1 MTAKEILPQV
11 TPKPKFDGWF
21 IVAMLFLCYSATT
34 ISTNSLPFFFPELMK
49 EFGWKHAQVV
59 QPASFYFIY
68 IAVFSPIIGILPT
81 KFSPKILMFTGMV
94 LSLGCT
100 LSFAFMQSY
109 LQLHLIYLVFSLA
122 ITMCGL
128 LSCMVI
134 ISNWFQQKRGL
145 ATGIFLVG
153 SSAGNI
159 IFPQIAAYLTPL
171 YGWRTAAI
179 GIAVLGATMSF
190 IPWIFIK
197 NTPEEVGQARDG
209 IASDTLAATNE
220 SKSSNAPQSAT
231 FDLRALFKT
240 PVFYLLLFITAAF
253 WFCGFGVLQNLRLY
267 LTDYGFSIQRAANIG
282 GLFSMFSI
290 IGKISFGYLSDR
302 FNKMNILLLAT
313 VGLICGV
320 VSLKLVSIN
329 TNFAYLYAIC
339 YGVGY
344 SGAFAMIQ
352 LTVAE
357 MYKGEAFKKTLGV
370 VSSFDSVGGFA
381 GVALMGYLRTQD
393 GNYNN
398 ATSLLLGVCVGAFV
412 LAIVL
417 RQLRKKTP
425 VML

>member
-1 MTAKEILPQV
+1 MT
-11 TPKPKFDGWF
+11 TKPKFYGW
-21 IVAMLFLCYSATT
+21 IVITMLFICYSATT

-68 IAVFSPIIGILPT
+68 IAVFSPIIGYLLT
-81 KFSPKILMFTGMV
+81 KLSPKTLMFTGMV

-109 LQLHLIYLVFSLA
+109 LHLHLIYLVFSLA

-134 ISNWFQQKRGL
+134 ISNWFQKKRGL

-179 GIAVLGATMSF
+179 GIAILGAVMSF
-190 IPWIFIK
+190 IPWFFIK
-197 NTPEEVGQARDG
+197 NTPEEMGQVRDG
-209 IASDTLAATNE
+209 MIYEELRTTAGE
-220 SKSSNAPQSAT
+220 QSPNPIHGSPFT
-231 FDLRALFKT
+231 VQHLFKT
-240 PVFYLLLFITAAF
+240 PVFYLLLLITAAF

-267 LTDYGFSIQRAANIG
+267 LTDYGFSIKQAANIA

-290 IGKISFGYLSDR
+290 VGKVSFGYLSDK

-313 VGLICGV
+313 IGLICGIL
-320 VSLKLVSIN
+320 SLKLVSTN

-339 YGVGY
+339 YGIGY

-357 MYKGEAFKKTLGV
+357 MYKGEAFKKTLGIV
-370 VSSFDSVGGFA
+370 NSFDSIGGFA

-398 ATSLLLGVCVGAFV
+398 AMSLLLGVCIGAFL

-417 RQLRKKTP
+417 RQLRTENSF
-425 VML
+425 

>member
-1 MTAKEILPQV
+1 MTTE
-11 TPKPKFDGWF
+11 PKPKFYGWT
-21 IVAMLFLCYSATT
+21 IITMLFISYSATT

-68 IAVFSPIIGILPT
+68 IAVFSPIIGFLLT
-81 KFSPKILMFTGMV
+81 RFSPKLLMLCGML

-100 LSFAFMQSY
+100 LSFALMQSY
-109 LQLHLIYLVFSLA
+109 LHLHLIYLVFSMA

-134 ISNWFQQKRGL
+134 ISNWFQKKRGL

-159 IFPQIAAYLTPL
+159 IFPQMAAYLTPL

-179 GIAVLGATMSF
+179 GIAMLGAAMSF
-190 IPWIFIK
+190 IPWLFIK
-197 NTPEEVGQARDG
+197 NTPQEMGQNIDGELKNEKQEVR
-209 IASDTLAATNE
+209 SVE
-220 SKSSNAPQSAT
+220 SNANVFSVIQ
-231 FDLRALFKT
+231 LFKT

-267 LTDYGFSIQRAANIG
+267 LTDYGFSIKQAANIA
-282 GLFSMFSI
+282 GLFSVFSI
-290 IGKISFGYLSDR
+290 IGKVSFGYLSDK
-302 FNKMNILLLAT
+302 FDKMNILLLAT
-313 VGLICGV
+313 VGLICGIL
-320 VSLKLVSIN
+320 SLKMVSVN
-329 TNFAYLYAIC
+329 TNFAYLYAVC

-357 MYKGEAFKKTLGV
+357 MYKGEAFKKTLGIV
-370 VSSFDSVGGFA
+370 NSFDSIGGFA

-393 GNYNN
+393 GNYNT
-398 ATSLLLGVCVGAFV
+398 AMSVLLSVCVGAFV
-412 LAIVL
+412 LAILL
-417 RQLRKKTP
+417 RQVRRARLASY
-425 VML
+425 